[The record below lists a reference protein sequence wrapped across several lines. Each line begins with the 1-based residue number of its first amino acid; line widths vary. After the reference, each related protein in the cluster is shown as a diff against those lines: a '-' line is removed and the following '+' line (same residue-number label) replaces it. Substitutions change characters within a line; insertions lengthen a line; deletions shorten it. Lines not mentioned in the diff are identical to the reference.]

1 MNKNIVRAAIAAAAI
16 VPMVALGAGTA
27 AAIPTVNPGVPT
39 APFDGEQRDS
49 AATNAYTCV
58 WVGPGIGF
66 GSNPVGL
73 SVPVTGLFFGP
84 GVVNG
89 VCLGPSGIATGIGF
103 VE

>member
-27 AAIPTVNPGVPT
+27 AAVPIVSPGPAG
-39 APFDGEQRDS
+39 APIDGLQADS
-49 AATNAYTCV
+49 GGVNAYTCV

-66 GSNPVGL
+66 GSNAPAAG
-73 SVPVTGLFFGP
+73 PVTGLFFGP
-84 GVVNG
+84 GFVNG
-89 VCLGPSGIATGIGF
+89 MCLGPSGIATGIGF